1 MTALRTWIQARS
13 TTGPTRSL
21 SDWNF
26 EDSKKLIVIIGVLI
40 VVLVACGGV
49 LMYLRRKT
57 HERESSLASPGT
69 VMEELRRLRKQGV
82 LSEREYEA
90 SRRAAAMRLAG
101 GAGGTKG
108 GAGGTEG
115 GAGATTGAAGAGA
128 VPRAAAA
135 A

>member
-90 SRRAAAMRLAG
+90 SRRAA
-101 GAGGTKG
+101 
-108 GAGGTEG
+108 
-115 GAGATTGAAGAGA
+115 
-128 VPRAAAA
+128 
-135 A
+135 